1 MGCGRVGAAVTV
13 ALAKGGHSVAI
24 IDKRAEAFE
33 KLPPGFDARTIVGQG
48 FDRTVLEEAGIRE
61 AEGFVAVSNGDNSTS
76 SRPASP
82 ASTTRCPRSSPGSTI
97 PGGPTSTSV

>member
-1 MGCGRVGAAVTV
+1 MGFLPSPWPDCIRGVHLGSSGGWPCPASGRASLAGVHVIIMGCGRVGAAVTV

-61 AEGFVAVSNGDNSTS
+61 AEGF
-76 SRPASP
+76 
-82 ASTTRCPRSSPGSTI
+82 
-97 PGGPTSTSV
+97 